1 VTKGPDCSKAYLQK
15 ITNGEE
21 TPIDDETCTRDE
33 VKEYLDTRY
42 ICPFDSSWRILG
54 FQIHRHFP
62 SVERMLVHL
71 PDENY
76 ITYSADTDILEIV
89 SQEFLHRTMLT
100 EWFVANQKYPKARD
114 LCCCDF
120 PTKWRWN
127 EQGRTWGKIL
137 RGVGKIGRVYFVHPS
152 CHEQYYLRM
161 LLLIVKGAQSYEYL
175 HTYNNITP
183 PTFKEACNAR
193 GILSNDQ
200 EWYNAFD
207 EAACWATSNQLR
219 QLFVTMLLFCELGD
233 EYKFFKKN
241 WKLLTDDI
249 QYNMRQTLQHQE
261 YVVPYVEL

>member
-1 VTKGPDCSKAYLQK
+1 MNKVGHGK
-15 ITNGEE
+15 
-21 TPIDDETCTRDE
+21 
-33 VKEYLDTRY
+33 
-42 ICPFDSSWRILG
+42 
-54 FQIHRHFP
+54 
-62 SVERMLVHL
+62 
-71 PDENY
+71 
-76 ITYSADTDILEIV
+76 
-89 SQEFLHRTMLT
+89 
-100 EWFVANQKYPKARD
+100 
-114 LCCCDF
+114 
-120 PTKWRWN
+120 
-127 EQGRTWGKIL
+127 KIL

-233 EYKFFKKN
+233 EYKFFKK
-241 WKLLTDDI
+241 KLEALD
-249 QYNMRQTLQHQE
+249 R
-261 YVVPYVEL
+261 